1 MVRLVVVW
9 LCLIFLVWRF
19 FPGLFVGAVT
29 CAFTCFLLGA
39 LLVVLAVVLAGGLR
53 LVVRDFGIMVGV
65 TWLC

>member
-1 MVRLVVVW
+1 MV
-9 LCLIFLVWRF
+9 
-19 FPGLFVGAVT
+19 AVT

-53 LVVRDFGIMVGV
+53 LVVRDFGIIVGV